1 MADVSITLTVPSAK
15 VATIRDG
22 VLKVRPIPLDDA
34 GAPKYTLKQWF
45 AELIADYLE
54 RLAVAGLRQ
63 IAEEAVEVDVSVGR
77 G

>member
-54 RLAVAGLRQ
+54 RLAEAGLRE
-63 IAEEAVEVDVSVGR
+63 IARDAVAVDVTITR
-77 G
+77 